1 MKYYIISGEA
11 SGDMH
16 AANLVVEIR
25 CKDENAEIR
34 AWGGD
39 KLKEQGATIV
49 KHIKELAF
57 MGFSEVIVNLPTI
70 LKNISF
76 CKSPFE
82 YDK

>member
-16 AANLVVEIR
+16 AANLVAEIK

-39 KLKEQGATIV
+39 KLKEQGVIMV

-57 MGFSEVIVNLPTI
+57 MGFS
-70 LKNISF
+70 
-76 CKSPFE
+76 
-82 YDK
+82 